1 MNVLKAAR
9 SKRGPVLF
17 SVPLKECVSMRS
29 VLAGLVAV
37 FAFAGAVRAQSQDD
51 LLPVEQAFKLTAQG
65 APAGKV
71 AVHIDIAKD
80 YYLYR
85 ERIKAKTAQAGVT
98 LAALQLPDG
107 IKKHDEFQGD
117 VEVYHDS
124 VDAVLPYTLADA
136 SARTLAVTITVQGCH
151 EVDPKICYP
160 PHPTTLTLELPTGA
174 SALPTAPLADKND
187 TPGGSAAPLAIKL
200 GNGAPLAGDA
210 NTPLPPEQA
219 FIFEAIAQSPTAIL
233 ARWTMPKGYYLY
245 RDKSA
250 VTLADG
256 AGVKLGAAQ
265 WPAGVS
271 HSDEHFGE
279 VTVYFD
285 QVELP
290 IALAREHGEA
300 QTVRVH
306 AEYQGCQDDGICYPV
321 MTRDLAIEMPAATA
335 EQLSAAKLAFVA
347 PSATA
352 DVSADNALRSTP
364 PAPDGPGILGALL
377 LALLGGLVLNLMPC
391 VLPVLSLKVLG
402 LAQSGESAHKARR
415 HALYYTAGVL
425 VAFAA
430 IGLAV
435 IGLRA
440 AGQALGWGFQLQQPA
455 FVAVLVYILF
465 AVGLSLSGLFN
476 FGAGLA
482 GVGQDLGNRS
492 GPAGDFFTGVLA
504 VVVASPCTAPFM
516 GSALAY
522 AFASSSFVALLV
534 FLALGVGLALP
545 FLLIGFVPALATR
558 LPRPGAWMETLKQFL
573 AFPMYLTAV
582 WLIWVLGNQRGID
595 AVAWVLIGAV
605 VLALGLWWL
614 ERTRYNGGAFA
625 RAVAIAVLLAAVWP
639 LVQVAR
645 LAAPAPAQANAA
657 QAWTPYSA
665 ERLASLRAEG
675 RSVFVDMGADWCVT
689 CKVNEK
695 AVLDTDAFHD
705 LLQHSNAVLMR
716 GDWTNVDPA
725 ITAFLQQYKA
735 VGVPL
740 YVVFR
745 AGEAGAG
752 HALPTVLTP
761 LHRRASARSG
771 NAVIAPE
778 GPPAAVVKRQASVD
792 TAADSLMRKAA
803 I

>member
-1 MNVLKAAR
+1 MR
-9 SKRGPVLF
+9 MLF
-17 SVPLKECVSMRS
+17 
-29 VLAGLVAV
+29 AGLVALL
-37 FAFAGAVRAQSQDD
+37 AAVGVVHAQSQDDPGSSPGQD
-51 LLPVEQAFKLTAQG
+51 LLPVEQAFKLG
-65 APAGKV
+65 GHIGEPGKI
-71 AVHIDIAKD
+71 AVHVDIAKD

-85 ERIKAKTAQAGVT
+85 ERIKAKTAQTGVT
-98 LAALQLPDG
+98 LGTLDLPNG

-117 VEVYHDS
+117 VEVYHDTI
-124 VDAVLPYTLADA
+124 DATLPYTLADA
-136 SARTLAVTITVQGCH
+136 AAKTLTVTFTVQGCH

-160 PHPTTLTLELPTGA
+160 PHPTTLTLDIPTAVMAATPAATGA
-174 SALPTAPLADKND
+174 DASMATSDVSAL
-187 TPGGSAAPLAIKL
+187 KL
-200 GNGAPLAGDA
+200 GGIPSLTGEVDK
-210 NTPLPPEQA
+210 TPLPPEQA
-219 FIFEAIAQSPTAIL
+219 FVFEAIAQSPTAIL

-245 RDKSA
+245 RDKSS

-256 AGVKLGAAQ
+256 AGVKLGAPQ

-271 HSDEHFGE
+271 HSDEHFGD

-290 IALAREHGEA
+290 IALTRERGET
-300 QTVRVH
+300 QTVSVH
-306 AEYQGCQDDGICYPV
+306 AEYQGCQDNGICYPV
-321 MTRDLAIEMPAATA
+321 MARDITIEMPAASA
-335 EQLSAAKLAFVA
+335 QQLTAAKVSFVA
-347 PSATA
+347 PATPVA
-352 DVSADNALRSTP
+352 VDSSADNALRSTP
-364 PAPDGPGILGALL
+364 PAPSGPGILGALL
-377 LALLGGLVLNLMPC
+377 FALLGGLVLNLMPC

-435 IGLRA
+435 IGLRE

-465 AVGLSLSGLFN
+465 AVGLSLSGVFN
-476 FGAGLA
+476 IGASLA
-482 GVGQDLGNRS
+482 GVGQELGNRS

-545 FLLIGFVPALATR
+545 FLLVGFVPALATR

-582 WLIWVLGNQRGID
+582 WLVWVLGNQRGID
-595 AVAWVLIGAV
+595 AVGWVLIGAV

-614 ERTRYNGGAFA
+614 ERSRYNGGTFA
-625 RAVAIAVLLAAVWP
+625 RVGAVVVLLAALWP
-639 LVQVAR
+639 VAQVAR
-645 LAAPAPAQANAA
+645 LDAPARAQASAA
-657 QAWTPYSA
+657 QNWTPYSA
-665 ERLASLRAEG
+665 ERLAALRAEG

-705 LLQHSNAVLMR
+705 LLKRSNAVLMR

-745 AGEAGAG
+745 AGEPGAG
-752 HALPTVLTP
+752 RALPTVLSEGIVEEALAAP
-761 LHRRASARSG
+761 AR
-771 NAVIAPE
+771 
-778 GPPAAVVKRQASVD
+778 
-792 TAADSLMRKAA
+792 
-803 I
+803 

>member
-1 MNVLKAAR
+1 
-9 SKRGPVLF
+9 
-17 SVPLKECVSMRS
+17 MRS
-29 VLAGLVAV
+29 VFAGLVAL
-37 FAFAGAVRAQSQDD
+37 FAFAGAVHAQSQDD
-51 LLPVEQAFKLTAQG
+51 LLPVEQAFKLTAHL

-85 ERIKAKTAQAGVT
+85 GRIKAKTAQAGVT
-98 LAALQLPDG
+98 LGALELPNG

-124 VDAVLPYTLADA
+124 VDMALPYTLADVV

-160 PHPTTLTLELPTGA
+160 PHPTTLTLD
-174 SALPTAPLADKND
+174 LPTAAPAAATAPPADDSD
-187 TPGGSAAPLAIKL
+187 TTSGSSALTLKL

-210 NTPLPPEQA
+210 SAPLPPEQA
-219 FIFEAIAQSPTAIL
+219 FVFEAIAQSPTAIL

-250 VTLADG
+250 VTLAD
-256 AGVKLGAAQ
+256 ATDVRLGAAQ

-290 IALAREHGEA
+290 LALAREHGET

-306 AEYQGCQDDGICYPV
+306 AEYQGCQDNGICYPV
-321 MTRDLAIEMPAATA
+321 MTRDVAIEMPAATA
-335 EQLSAAKLAFVA
+335 EQLASAKAAFVA
-347 PSATA
+347 PVATPAA

-465 AVGLSLSGLFN
+465 AVGLSLSGVFN
-476 FGAGLA
+476 IGAGLA
-482 GVGQDLGNRS
+482 GVGQELGNRS

-522 AFASSSFVALLV
+522 AFASSSFVALLI

-545 FLLIGFVPALATR
+545 FLLIGFVPGLATR
-558 LPRPGAWMETLKQFL
+558 LPKPGAWMETLKQFL

-614 ERTRYNGGAFA
+614 ERTRYTGGAFA
-625 RAVAIAVLLAAVWP
+625 RALAVVMLLAAVGP
-639 LVQVAR
+639 IVQVAR
-645 LAAPAPAQANAA
+645 LAVPTPAQATAA
-657 QAWTPYSA
+657 QPWTPYSA
-665 ERLASLRAEG
+665 ERLAALRAEG

-695 AVLDTDAFHD
+695 AVLDTDAFHE
-705 LLQHSNAVLMR
+705 LLERSDAVLMR

-752 HALPTVLTP
+752 HALPTVLTQSIVEEA
-761 LHRRASARSG
+761 L
-771 NAVIAPE
+771 APT
-778 GPPAAVVKRQASVD
+778 GH
-792 TAADSLMRKAA
+792 
-803 I
+803 